1 MSDRYASEDLPD
13 SGRCFDHLD
22 FQILELMGKGVPD
35 HAIGNK
41 LSLGHRTVQ
50 RRVQRMME
58 RTGANGRFALGIRV
72 SELGLLPSRRPD
84 RPRQEESTCG
94 SY

>member
-1 MSDRYASEDLPD
+1 MPDRYVSDGLSDP
-13 SGRCFDHLD
+13 GRYFDHLD
-22 FQILELMGKGVPD
+22 FQILELMGKGFPD
-35 HAIGNK
+35 SAIGNK

-58 RTGANGRFALGIRV
+58 RTGANGRFALGIRI
-72 SELGLLPSRRPD
+72 SELGLLPTRQTD
-84 RPRQEESTCG
+84 RNCREESSCG

>member
-1 MSDRYASEDLPD
+1 MPDRYVSDDLPD
-13 SGRCFDHLD
+13 PGRCFDHLD
-22 FQILELMGKGVPD
+22 FQILELMGRGLPD
-35 HAIGNK
+35 SAIGNK

-58 RTGANGRFALGIRV
+58 RTGANSRFALGIRI
-72 SELGLLPSRRPD
+72 SELGLLSSRRPD
-84 RPRQEESTCG
+84 RHRQQESHCR